1 MNNARFFLDTAV
13 LYLAE
18 LRAYLQKQEEVMS
31 PHYSAEIA
39 TCVSTVI
46 PASGNRR

>member
-1 MNNARFFLDTAV
+1 V

-18 LRAYLQKQEEVMS
+18 LRDYLQRQEQVMS

-39 TCVSTVI
+39 ACVATVI